1 MDREEILDRL
11 RRIDEEAS
19 LMFDMTDR
27 IHMII
32 VGGGALVL
40 MEYLTRST
48 HDIDVLQVSHQIQD
62 LMAQYDMNMQVQSY
76 MNNFPYNFEDRA
88 VPVKEIQGK
97 LIDFYTAALE
107 DIVIAKL
114 YSIRDT
120 DSLDITSPNVVN
132 HIDWDLL
139 RQLATSEDEAK
150 ANALNETRYNE
161 FLDSYY
167 DYERKYRP

>member
-1 MDREEILDRL
+1 MQRAEILNRL
-11 RRIDEEAS
+11 RDIDEEAS
-19 LMFDMTDR
+19 LMFDMSDR

-40 MEYLTRST
+40 MEYLSRST

-62 LMAQYDMNMQVQSY
+62 LMARYDMNTQVQSY

-97 LIDFYTAALE
+97 LIDFYTASLE

-132 HIDWDLL
+132 NIDWNLL
-139 RQLATSEDEAK
+139 RHLATAEDEAK
-150 ANALNETRYNE
+150 ANALNETRYSE